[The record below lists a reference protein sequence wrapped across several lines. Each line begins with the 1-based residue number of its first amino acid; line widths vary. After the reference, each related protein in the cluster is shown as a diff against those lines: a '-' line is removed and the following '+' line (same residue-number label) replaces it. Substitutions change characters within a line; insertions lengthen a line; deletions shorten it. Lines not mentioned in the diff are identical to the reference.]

1 MIDVIIPT
9 RNLDR
14 ACALGA
20 ALEVRATLPSTSI
33 EPAYSQ
39 DSAVENMRRGAA
51 DTKGNI
57 IAFLHD
63 DCTID
68 EDGWDAKIDY
78 HFHRYPNCGL
88 LGFGG
93 ALGLGTPDLYKRPYQ
108 LQQLARVQFFSN
120 MSEAEHHGQRTTQPR
135 RVAVLDGFAQVFRRS
150 AYVNMGG
157 WRDALDAGITFHM
170 YDAWAACRMWELGW
184 ETWLLPLACS
194 HHGGLTSVSQ
204 EYDAWLRAKGV
215 EGDAEVHTKAHEVI
229 YERFRNVLPIRVEEQ
244 C

>member
-1 MIDVIIPT
+1 VIDVIIPT
-9 RNLDR
+9 RNVER
-14 ACALGA
+14 AARLAL
-20 ALEVRATLPSTSI
+20 ALEELATLPSTLI
-33 EPAYSQ
+33 KIACNPA
-39 DSAVENMRRGAA
+39 SAVENMEWGASER
-51 DTKGNI
+51 KGNI
-57 IAFLHD
+57 LAFLHD

-68 EDGWDAKIDY
+68 EFGWDAKIDY

-93 ALGLGTPDLYKRPYQ
+93 ALGLGTADLYKRPYQ
-108 LQQLARVQFFSN
+108 LQQLARQRFFSN
-120 MSEAEHHGQRTTQPR
+120 MAEAESHGQRTTETR

-157 WRDALDAGITFHM
+157 WKDALDAGITFHM

-194 HHGGLTSVSQ
+194 HHGGLTSVSA
-204 EYDAWLRAKGV
+204 EYDQWLRAKGV

-229 YERFRNVLPIRVEEQ
+229 YQRFRNTLPISVEGL
-244 C
+244 